1 MSDTRASMSFEKLR
15 GRENFD
21 TWKVAV
27 KSYLIIKKLW
37 QVIEEDIS
45 PETSPNTNAQAIS
58 ELTLSIES
66 SLYNYIEDSNSANVV
81 WKGFLKAFDD
91 SGTARKVTI
100 MHELVSVK
108 LTDSG
113 SMEKYINKILLY
125 WNKSKVAGFKI
136 EEQVVASLMLGGLP
150 EEYRPMVLGI
160 ENSAKELT
168 VDYVKTVLLQ
178 GIRDPILKRNDGETA
193 LAAKFKR
200 GGKSRPKR
208 KCYSCGS
215 VFHLSFNCPKNSKK
229 KSCYNCGQNTHLAK
243 QCTMPKKNQN
253 ENNKEEKSKGDQK
266 DKVLILLLNT
276 DSNDDKMKNGWFI
289 DSGATAHMTHR
300 KDMLHN
306 ERKIEKKEILIA
318 NKEKLRVDTMG
329 DVKINLLVG
338 GEVAECI
345 IKNVYYVPNLC
356 TSLLSV
362 NQLNKQG
369 YSVIFENNGCLI
381 TNKNEVV
388 ARAELID
395 NMYKLSTVENEKV
408 FLTAEEKRLENAQIW
423 HRRLG
428 HIGFGSMKFLKE
440 NCEDM
445 IIPDCRCIT
454 CIKGKQTRD
463 PFTGKGKRAEEPLEL
478 IHSDVVGPMPVSSL
492 SGQKYFVTF
501 IDDFSKKLHAY
512 AMKQKS
518 EVFELFVVFHKLAEK
533 QTGKKIKVIRSDNGT
548 EYVNKQFEKF
558 CEDHGIIHQK
568 TVPYTPQ
575 LNGVAERMNRTI
587 LDRIRC
593 MLIDADLDQ
602 EFWAEALNTATVIM
616 NLIPRG
622 SKFSPNELWNNEKFD
637 LKSLRV
643 FGCKAMAHIPKEKRK
658 KLDEKSIECIFVGYA
673 NNAKGYR
680 LYDPESEK
688 IIISRDVVFIEDQK
702 VLNVEEEMNLLIK
715 DQVNIEEKVEEVKHP
730 NSYTEA
736 MSCEKA
742 SEWKEAMNSEYKSL
756 IENETWVLNDAP
768 KDRKIVKCKWVFTTK
783 RDVNGKIL
791 KYKAR
796 LVAKGYSQEEGI
808 DYNETFSPVVRYS
821 SIRLLLSLAAKMN
834 LNIRQMDAVTAF
846 LNGILSE
853 EIWMEQPEGYSDQS
867 NKCCKLLRAIYGLK
881 QASRVWNLTINDVL
895 LSLGLKR
902 SIEDQ
907 CIYFAMKN
915 NQPVI
920 VAIYVDDI
928 LIITSLADEEE
939 QIVKALNEHFKMKDL
954 GEATSVLG
962 VKINR
967 KKEFGTISISQER
980 YINDMLER
988 FGLNECKP
996 AKTPIDVN
1004 QKISSEMSPG
1014 TEEEAEE
1021 MSKIPYRE
1029 CIGSLLFAA
1038 QISRPDISYA
1048 VNLLSRFC
1056 EKPGKSHW
1064 IAAKR
1069 ILRYLRGS
1077 KSFELIYGQTNNDL
1091 TGYCDAD
1098 WAGDI
1103 DNRKSTTG
1111 YLFTLNGGAI
1121 TWNTRRQPTIAL
1133 STTEAEFMS
1142 MVCATQEALWLK
1154 QLLSELFTSYDLVVK
1169 IFCDNK
1175 GAIQLAKNNAFSARS
1190 KHIDIKHKFIHEK
1203 INENQVEIEYLAT
1216 EEMPADIL
1224 TKACSA
1230 SKIMKHI
1237 PIFGLNDIRLD

>member
-1 MSDTRASMSFEKLR
+1 MSDRRAAAFEKLR

-21 TWKVAV
+21 IWKVAI
-27 KSYLIIKKLW
+27 KSYLIIKNLW
-37 QVIEEDIS
+37 QVIEEDIP
-45 PETSPNTNAQAIS
+45 PESSPNTNAQAIS
-58 ELTLSIES
+58 ELTLSIDS
-66 SLYNYIEDSNSANVV
+66 SLYNYIEDSKSASVV

-91 SGTARKVTI
+91 SGTTRKVTI

-108 LTDSG
+108 LIDSG
-113 SMEKYINKILLY
+113 NMEKYINEILLY

-136 EEQVVASLMLGGLP
+136 EEQVIASLMLGGLP

-178 GIRDPILKRNDGETA
+178 EIKDPILKRHDGEAA
-193 LAAKFKR
+193 LAASCSARTKK
-200 GGKSRPKR
+200 GGKSWPKR

-215 VFHLSFNCPKNSKK
+215 VFHLSFNCPKNSKRK
-229 KSCYNCGQNTHLAK
+229 NCYNCGQNTHLAK
-243 QCTMPKKNQN
+243 QCRMPKRNQS
-253 ENNKEEKSKGDQK
+253 ENKEDDRK
-266 DKVLILLLNT
+266 DKVLILLLNI
-276 DSNDDKMKNGWFI
+276 DSDDAKMKNGWFI
-289 DSGATAHMTHR
+289 DSGATAHMTNR
-300 KDMLHN
+300 RDMMQN
-306 ERKIEKKEILIA
+306 ERRIEKRNILIA
-318 NKEKLRVDTMG
+318 NKEKLSVETMG
-329 DVKINLLVG
+329 DVKINLLIDEG
-338 GEVAECI
+338 QSECL

-369 YSVIFENNGCLI
+369 YTVVFERNGCRVI
-381 TNKNEVV
+381 NKNKIV
-388 ARAELID
+388 AKAELVD
-395 NMYKLSTVENEKV
+395 NMYRLCTSKSEKV
-408 FLTAEEKRLENAQIW
+408 FLSNEEKKEESAYTW

-428 HIGFGSMKFLKE
+428 HIGFGNMKFLKE
-440 NCEDM
+440 SCEDM
-445 IIPDCRCIT
+445 IIPKCKCIT

-478 IHSDVVGPMPVSSL
+478 IHTDVVGPMPVVSL
-492 SGQKYFVTF
+492 GGQKYFVTF
-501 IDDFSKKLHAY
+501 IDDFSKKLYTY

-518 EVFELFVVFHKLAEK
+518 EVLELFVMFHKLAEK
-533 QTGKKIKVIRSDNGT
+533 QTGKKLKAIRSDNGT

-558 CEDHGIIHQK
+558 CEENGIIHQK

-587 LDRIRC
+587 LERIRC

-616 NLIPRG
+616 NLIPRE
-622 SKFSPNELWNNEKFD
+622 SKLSPNELWNNEKFD

-673 NNAKGYR
+673 NNVKGYR
-680 LYDPESEK
+680 LYDPESRK
-688 IIISRDVVFIEDQK
+688 IIISRDVVFIEDQTIST
-702 VLNVEEEMNLLIK
+702 VGDEMNLLMR
-715 DQVNIEEKVEEVKHP
+715 DQANLEEKVEEVKNP
-730 NSYTEA
+730 NSYEEA
-736 MSCEKA
+736 VSCKDAEK
-742 SEWKEAMNSEYKSL
+742 WKEAMDSEYNSL
-756 IENETWVLNDAP
+756 IENNTWVLCDAP
-768 KDRKIVKCKWVFTTK
+768 ENRKIVKCKWVFTTK
-783 RDVNGKIL
+783 RDANGKVL

-796 LVAKGYSQEEGI
+796 LVAKGFSQEEGI

-846 LNGILSE
+846 LNGKLSE
-853 EIWMEQPEGYSDQS
+853 EIWMQQPEGYDDKS

-895 LSLGLKR
+895 LNLGLKR
-902 SIEDQ
+902 SIMDQ
-907 CIYFAMKN
+907 CIYSMMKN
-915 NQPVI
+915 DQPII
-920 VAIYVDDI
+920 VALYVDDI
-928 LIITSLADEEE
+928 LIITSLKNEEE
-939 QIVKALNEHFKMKDL
+939 RIVKMLNEHFKMKDL

-967 KKEFGTISISQER
+967 NRKFGTISISQER

-988 FGLNECKP
+988 FGLSECKP
-996 AKTPIDVN
+996 VNTPIDVN
-1004 QKISSEMSPG
+1004 QKISSEMSP
-1014 TEEEAEE
+1014 TSEEEVEE
-1021 MSKIPYRE
+1021 MGKIPYRE

-1038 QISRPDISYA
+1038 QISRPDISYG

-1056 EKPGKSHW
+1056 EKPGKGHW
-1064 IAAKR
+1064 IAVKR
-1069 ILRYLRGS
+1069 ILRYLKGS
-1077 KSFELIYGQTNNDL
+1077 KSLEIIYGQTNNDL

-1175 GAIQLAKNNAFSARS
+1175 GAIQLAKNNVFSARS

-1203 INENQVEIEYLAT
+1203 INENQVEIEYLST

-1230 SKIMKHI
+1230 NKIMKHI
-1237 PIFGLNDIRLD
+1237 PTFGLNNIILD